1 MTFGVKT
8 NERPGT
14 RAVVKNYG
22 MSAKKA
28 RVVLNLI
35 RGEDVKTAAEILD
48 GTTRE
53 AADVSLKVLTSAV
66 ANAVNNDGL
75 SAETL
80 YVSAAYADEG
90 PTMKRFTPRAR
101 GRAGRINKRTCHITI
116 IVSPMD
122 EERLAII
129 QAARSASAAAS
140 RSRRVAGSKKAAAP
154 AAPVADE
161 VVEDVVTPEAE
172 IVEVVETPTTEAT
185 TEETTTE
192 ANAEET
198 TEETDN

>member
-35 RGEDVKTAAEILD
+35 RGEDVKTASEILE

-75 SAETL
+75 AAETL

-116 IVSPMD
+116 IVSVMD
-122 EERLAII
+122 EDRLAIV

-140 RSRRVAGSKKAAAP
+140 RSRRVAGSKRAAAP
-154 AAPVADE
+154 AALVADE
-161 VVEDVVTPEAE
+161 VVDDVVTPAAD
-172 IVEVVETPTTEAT
+172 VVTETPTTDVTIEATETEAPAEAT
-185 TEETTTE
+185 TEET
-192 ANAEET
+192 
-198 TEETDN
+198 DN